1 MCSVC
6 VSDLAFSFARFSYA
20 FSLCLGPGI
29 FLRAIFLGILA
40 VFLTWHFAS
49 REFLISRPCILHHVF
64 LSRVMVVPVRS
75 IFERFGAFAPKM
87 YMCLSAWAHTLFIYL
102 SVSVRSHRK
111 GIELLAFRRTCA
123 ENVQTLHSPLGD
135 CLCMQTML
143 LTWHFSS
150 GDFFAR
156 GTWKLNHVLLVL

>member
-1 MCSVC
+1 MFFPSCDFLMCSVC

-49 REFLISRPCILHHVF
+49 REFLISRPCILHHVIF
-64 LSRVMVVPVRS
+64 SRVMVVPVRS

-102 SVSVRSHRK
+102 SASAHLCRK
-111 GIELLAFRRTCA
+111 CSDFAFSFGRLSLHAYNASDVAFLFGRFFLL
-123 ENVQTLHSPLGD
+123 G
-135 CLCMQTML
+135 
-143 LTWHFSS
+143 
-150 GDFFAR
+150 AR
-156 GTWKLNHVLLVL
+156 GS